1 MKKIFS
7 LFWYSEGNMFSLEKG
22 AVSLFKLM
30 LGNLKVGELSYDGS
44 LWRFSYSEEFKRQ
57 KEVLP
62 LVNFPTKEKEYE
74 SEELWPFF
82 ASRIPSDAQL
92 QTTNTRDIVS
102 SLKRYGRST
111 IANAFV
117 LLPA

>member
-7 LFWYSEGNMFSLEKG
+7 LFWYPEDNKFSLEKG
-22 AVSLFKLM
+22 VVSFFKLM

-44 LWRFSYSEEFKRQ
+44 TWRFAYSEEFKAQ
-57 KEVLP
+57 KDILP
-62 LVNFPTKEKEYE
+62 LVNFPTKDKEYE
-74 SEELWPFF
+74 SAELWPFF

-92 QTTNTRDIVS
+92 QSTGARDIVS

-111 IANAFV
+111 ITNSFE
-117 LLPA
+117 LIPA